1 MSLLLSSFLVGLI
14 FMWIYGRWRNRRSIA
29 LCRHFPVNKFH
40 MSLGFGPIIR
50 AKEVVSEFTRLTETH
65 GKNVLF
71 YTGPCLFLLSSD
83 PVIIKEILTSRLCI
97 DKLDVI
103 YDGLTYTIGNGLITQ
118 NGEEWVRERRVMNGA
133 FKISN
138 LQDFLPIVN
147 SRVKSCIFDYIDGD
161 IETGVDIPLV
171 LYIRTLTLTISFA
184 TITGRD
190 MAATETDV
198 KELSAAVARCE
209 KYIAEIAF
217 NFIYE
222 IKSIRTFAARYK
234 YKEEKEVLDLGIN
247 VMRESISKFS
257 QLRGTDPS
265 YLEHVEP
272 VMDVVYRAIQRNKYR
287 KENSANGLFHIFI
300 GAFETSSMS
309 IFFIL
314 TLLSIHPEIQ
324 QKVYE
329 EICDIFPD
337 DDDGEF
343 YVHYEDLSRLR
354 YLEMVMNETLRL
366 LPVIPQVGRRVKGGD
381 LILSNGAVLPEGQRI
396 MIDIYDLHRSK
407 EIWGPDADKF
417 NPDNFLPEKI
427 KSRHPY
433 AFIPFTK
440 GVRSC
445 IGMRYAD
452 MSVKVL
458 LAKLIKRYTFSTTAK
473 LEDLVCENNISTC
486 LTKEP
491 QLEIKRRKYSKLAP

>member
-40 MSLGFGPIIR
+40 ISLGFGPIMK
-50 AKEVVSEFTRLTETH
+50 AKEVVSEFTRLTETY
-65 GKNVLF
+65 GKNLLHHS
-71 YTGPCLFLLSSD
+71 GPYIFLITSD

-97 DKLDVI
+97 DKIDVV
-103 YDGLTYTIGNGLITQ
+103 YDGLTYTLGNGLITQ

-138 LQDFLPIVN
+138 LHNFLPIVN
-147 SRVKSCIFDYIDGD
+147 SRVRGIFDYIDGD

-184 TITGRD
+184 TIVGRD
-190 MAATETDV
+190 MAATGTDV

-209 KYIAEIAF
+209 KYSAEIAVNVMYVF
-217 NFIYE
+217 KAF
-222 IKSIRTFAARYK
+222 RTIAERYK
-234 YKEEKEVLDLGIN
+234 YKKEKEVVDLGIN
-247 VMRESISKFS
+247 IMSESISKFS
-257 QLRGTDPS
+257 QLRGSDPS
-265 YLEHVEP
+265 YLEDVEP
-272 VMDVVYRAIQRNKYR
+272 VMDTVYRAIKRNQYR
-287 KENSANGLFHIFI
+287 NENSGMGLFHIFI

-366 LPVIPQVGRRVKGGD
+366 LPVISQVGRRVKGGD
-381 LILSNGAVLPEGQRI
+381 LTLSNGAVLPEGQRI

-407 EIWGPDADKF
+407 EIWGPDANRF
-417 NPDNFLPEKI
+417 NPDNFLPGKI
-427 KSRHPY
+427 QSRHPY

-491 QLEIKRRKYSKLAP
+491 QLEIKRRKCSKLAA